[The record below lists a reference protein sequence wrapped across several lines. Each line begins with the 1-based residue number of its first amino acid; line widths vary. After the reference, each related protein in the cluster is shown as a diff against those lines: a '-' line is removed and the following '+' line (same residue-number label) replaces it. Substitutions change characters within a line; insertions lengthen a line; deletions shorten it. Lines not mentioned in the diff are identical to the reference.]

1 MMDFLRFVLVGGLLV
16 IGMACSSGS
25 KGSSLATAGRV
36 DLARYAG
43 KWNEIARLP
52 MAFQKAGDAATAT
65 YEARADGKVGV
76 HNVATR
82 PDGTTAEIRGTATV
96 LNPGVNTKLAVRFDT
111 WFGPLIPVSKEG
123 NYWIL
128 YVSPKYDQAL
138 VGTPDRKFLW
148 ILARTA
154 TVPTGVEA
162 DLVARAK
169 ALGFE
174 TEKLIRPTR

>member
-1 MMDFLRFVLVGGLLV
+1 MDFLRLVSVGGLLV
-16 IGMACSSGS
+16 IGVACSSGP
-25 KGSSLATAGRV
+25 KGSSLATARRV
-36 DLARYAG
+36 DLEQYAG
-43 KWNEIARLP
+43 KWHEIARMP
-52 MAFQKAGDAATAT
+52 MPFQQEGDAATAT
-65 YEARADGKVGV
+65 YTARADGKVGV

-111 WFGPLIPVSKEG
+111 WFGPLIPVSEEG

-128 YVSPKYDQAL
+128 YVSPGYEQAL

-154 TVPTGVEA
+154 TVPAGVEA
-162 DLVARAK
+162 KLVAKAK

-174 TEKLIRPTR
+174 TEKLIRPKR